1 MKDITLHNRLRW
13 VVTLA
18 LMLLVSGLIALVG
31 WVQPA
36 AAAPVLGPDAQVP
49 DNSTCLA
56 CHGQEGQIWKLPS
69 GEEIGISVDSTK
81 YEASVHKNFSCT
93 TCHVN
98 ISGYPHPQNTAQ
110 TIKEFRSQFKDTCS
124 VCHQTQAADLKDSAH
139 TMLADQGNPNTP
151 ICIDCHN
158 AHTQAPV
165 KMNADGKPT
174 FEEKATIAKICSK
187 CHNGI
192 YDQYIKS
199 VHGAGVLD
207 QNPDVPACDDCHG
220 IHTISDARSVQFRL
234 NSPKLCATCH
244 TDKSIMDKYG
254 ISTDVLSTYVADFH
268 GTTVTLFE
276 KQSPDQQTNKPV
288 CFDCHGVHNIS
299 NVNDP
304 KNGLDIKQNML
315 IACQKCHPDAT
326 INFPDSWL
334 SHYIPSP
341 QKYALVYYVNLFY
354 MILIP
359 GVLAGMALII
369 ATDIYKRIRTR
380 GKSDH
385 SAEKEA

>member
-1 MKDITLHNRLRW
+1 MKDISLHNRFRW
-13 VVTLA
+13 VVIFALA
-18 LMLLVSGLIALVG
+18 LLATGLVALTG
-31 WVQPA
+31 WVLPVK
-36 AAAPVLGPDAQVP
+36 AAPSVAPDAQKP
-49 DNSTCLA
+49 DNSACLA
-56 CHGQEGQIWKLPS
+56 CHGQPGQTWKLPS
-69 GEEIGISVDSTK
+69 GEEIGISVDSTV
-81 YEASVHKNFSCT
+81 YDTAVHQNFSCT

-110 TIKEFRSQFKDTCS
+110 TLQDFRLQFKDTCS
-124 VCHQTQAADLKDSAH
+124 QCHQALATELKDSAH
-139 TMLADQGNPNTP
+139 TMLAQQGNPNTP

-165 KMNADGKPT
+165 KKDADGKPT

-192 YDQYIKS
+192 YEQYINS

-207 QNPDVPACDDCHG
+207 KNPDVPACDDCHG

-234 NSPKLCATCH
+234 NSPALCASCH
-244 TDKSIMDKYG
+244 TDKTIMDKYG

-276 KQSPDQQTNKPV
+276 KLSPDQQTNKPV
-288 CFDCHGVHNIS
+288 CYDCHGVHNIS
-299 NVNDP
+299 KVDDP
-304 KNGLDIKQNML
+304 KNGLQIKQNML
-315 IACQKCHPDAT
+315 LACQKCHPDAT

-341 QKYALVYYVNLFY
+341 GKAPLVYYVNLFY

-359 GVLAGMALII
+359 GVLAGMAVII

-380 GKSDH
+380 GKSGH
-385 SAEKEA
+385 SEAKEA

>member
-1 MKDITLHNRLRW
+1 MKDLTLHNRRRW
-13 VVTLA
+13 VVSFA
-18 LMLLVSGLIALVG
+18 LMLLLSGLIAIAGRARQVEAAPLTE
-31 WVQPA
+31 PA
-36 AAAPVLGPDAQVP
+36 AQKP
-49 DNSTCLA
+49 DNSACLA
-56 CHGQEGQIWKLPS
+56 CHGQPGQSWTLPD
-69 GEEIGISVDSTK
+69 GEEIGTSVDSAA
-81 YEASVHKNFSCT
+81 YNASVHSDFSCQ

-110 TIKEFRSQFKDTCS
+110 TIKEFRQQYKDTCNN
-124 VCHQTQAADLKDSAH
+124 CHMALAEDLKDSAH

-165 KMNADGKPT
+165 KKDANGNPT
-174 FEEKATIAKICSK
+174 FEEKATIAKICAK

-192 YDQYIKS
+192 YDQYIES
-199 VHGAGVLD
+199 VHGEGVLNK
-207 QNPDVPACDDCHG
+207 NPDVPACDDCHG

-234 NSPKLCATCH
+234 ASPSLCATCH
-244 TDKSIMDKYG
+244 TDASIMDKYG
-254 ISTDVLSTYVADFH
+254 ISTNVLSTYVADFH

-276 KQSPDQQTNKPV
+276 KLSPDQQTNKPV
-288 CFDCHGVHNIS
+288 CYDCHGVHNIS
-299 NVNDP
+299 KVDDP
-304 KNGLDIKQNML
+304 KNGLELKQNML

-341 QKYALVYYVNLFY
+341 DKYPLVYYVNLFY

-369 ATDIYKRIRTR
+369 ATDIYRRIRTGR
-380 GKSDH
+380 KSGH
-385 SAEKEA
+385 SAIEEA